1 MTENYENKPI
11 NYARFKKN
19 YSDKIVYLND
29 KYQVERKFV
38 TKGYDAL
45 LGKWVRVNVKS
56 EFFPMSAIG
65 AFKELN
71 QTIYVKRTNVN
82 PQTLQNMELWLKV
95 IRKIE
100 VVNKESNLFLT
111 ISYNRAYLN
120 DVFRGQTAPI
130 PQNGTPQGL
139 KITKI
144 SEVPLTQIELE
155 KLNEDLNNSKC
166 LIKPVIAEQ
175 TAIGELR
182 LIT

>member
-11 NYARFKKN
+11 NYERFKKN
-19 YSDKIVYLND
+19 HSDKIVYVD
-29 KYQVERKFV
+29 GKYKVERKFI
-38 TKGYDAL
+38 TKGYDSL
-45 LGKWVRVNVKS
+45 LGKWVRLNVKI
-56 EFFPMSAIG
+56 ELFPMSAIG

-82 PQTLQNMELWLKV
+82 PQTLANMELWLKV

-100 VVNKESNLFLT
+100 VINKDNNIYLT
-111 ISYNRAYLN
+111 ASCNRIFQS
-120 DVFRGQTAPI
+120 DIIRGQTAPI
-130 PQNGTPQGL
+130 PQNGCPQGL

-144 SEVPLTQIELE
+144 SEAPLTQIELE
-155 KLNEDLNNSKC
+155 KLNEDLNNPKC
-166 LIKPVIAEQ
+166 MIKPVIAEQ